1 MKSNLLS
8 LAKETLQGVFHAHN
22 WGQEF
27 SEDLLDALIEEAKIN
42 LNRKAR
48 LCLHPS
54 PEDSLQVTY
63 LAFSRPYSDRIH
75 NHPHTPKVVIPI
87 SGQAKFSTFNIE
99 GKVLSSQ
106 ILDGASPVAVS
117 LPTGVWHALE
127 VLSPSFIKLEAGT
140 GPFLK
145 DSTVFLQ
152 TPEV

>member
-8 LAKETLQGVFHAHN
+8 LAKETLQGVFHAHS

-27 SEDLLDALIEEAKIN
+27 SEDLLNELIEEAKIN

-54 PEDSLQVTY
+54 PANSLQVTY
-63 LAFSRPYSDRIH
+63 IAFFRPYSDRIH

-87 SGQAKFSTFNIE
+87 SGQAKFSTFNVE
-99 GKVLSSQ
+99 GKVISSQ

-117 LPTGVWHALE
+117 LPTGVWHDLE
-127 VLSPSFIKLEAGT
+127 VLSPSFVMLEAST

-145 DSTVFLQ
+145 DSTVYL
-152 TPEV
+152 

>member
-8 LAKETLQGVFHAHN
+8 FAKETLQGVFHAHN

-27 SEDLLDALIEEAKIN
+27 SEDLINELIEEAKIN

-54 PEDSLQVTY
+54 PANSLQVTY
-63 LAFSRPYSDRIH
+63 LAFSRPYTDRIH
-75 NHPHTPKVVIPI
+75 YHPHSPEVNIPI
-87 SGQAKFSTFNIE
+87 LGQAKFLTLNDE
-99 GKVLSSQ
+99 GEVISSQ

-117 LPTGVWHALE
+117 TPTGVWHSLN
-127 VLSPSFIKLEAGT
+127 VLSPNFVTLEVKT

-145 DSTVFLQ
+145 DSTVHL
-152 TPEV
+152 

>member
-8 LAKETLQGVFHAHN
+8 LANETLHGVFHAHN
-22 WGQEF
+22 WGQKF
-27 SEDLLDALIEEAKIN
+27 SVDILDSLIEEARIN
-42 LNRKAR
+42 SNRKAR
-48 LCLHPS
+48 LCLHPTRA
-54 PEDSLQVTY
+54 DSLQVTY

-87 SGQAKFSTFNIE
+87 SGQAKFSTFDFE

-127 VLSPSFIKLEAGT
+127 VISSDFIKLEAGT

-152 TPEV
+152 NS